1 MSLRGPAVLL
11 AAVCACAPALRYRM
25 PAALHSYAILV
36 PVGDTLSDQLARA
49 LKRHGVR
56 VERRIRGGSGPTA
69 ALIHFTFRESP
80 PGETAWL
87 LVRLADTRTGV
98 IVGEASL
105 QLDLLPREGVGQ
117 VEVILDSLGFTRTTP
132 S

>member
-1 MSLRGPAVLL
+1 MSLRAGVLL
-11 AAVCACAPALRYRM
+11 AALWACAPALRYRM
-25 PAALHSYAILV
+25 PTALHGYAILV
-36 PVGDTLSDQLARA
+36 PVGDSLSDQLARA
-49 LKRHGVR
+49 LERHGVR

-80 PGETAWL
+80 PAETAWL

-105 QLDLLPREGVGQ
+105 QLDLLPGGGVGRA
-117 VEVILDSLGFTRTTP
+117 EAILDSLGLTRATP